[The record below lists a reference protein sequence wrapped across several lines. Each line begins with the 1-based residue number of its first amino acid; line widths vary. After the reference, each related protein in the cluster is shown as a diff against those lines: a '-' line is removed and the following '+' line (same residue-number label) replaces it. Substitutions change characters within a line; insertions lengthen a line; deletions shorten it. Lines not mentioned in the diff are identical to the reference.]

1 MKVKL
6 IDVEENPTEELTG
19 TCEFCFET
27 IDCDN
32 PVFVFQLV
40 GSNQEIRINGYWWDY
55 DYYDEVAIPNII
67 NFADWLDH
75 QEFPDDTV
83 LDTDWLIN
91 VADKYNSI
99 YTPYRDVNGKLIKV
113 GYKIKVTIKFN
124 QGKHIEFVSKV
135 HGDDCN
141 YYVSNGGDDYD
152 LYELY
157 DPREYW
163 CGINRTIDNAT
174 VEVVQ

>member
-6 IDVEENPTEELTG
+6 IDVEENPSEELVG
-19 TCEFCFET
+19 TCEFCFGT
-27 IDCDN
+27 RDCDN

-75 QEFPDDTV
+75 QEFSDDTKF
-83 LDTDWLIN
+83 DTDWLIN

-99 YTPYRDVNGKLIKV
+99 YTPYRDVNDKLIKV
-113 GYKIKVTIKFN
+113 GDKIKVTIKFN
-124 QGKHIEFVSKV
+124 QGKPVEFVSKV
-135 HGDDCN
+135 EGDDCD
-141 YYVSNGGDDYD
+141 YYVSNGGDYYD

-163 CGINRTIDNAT
+163 CGAKQTIDNAT